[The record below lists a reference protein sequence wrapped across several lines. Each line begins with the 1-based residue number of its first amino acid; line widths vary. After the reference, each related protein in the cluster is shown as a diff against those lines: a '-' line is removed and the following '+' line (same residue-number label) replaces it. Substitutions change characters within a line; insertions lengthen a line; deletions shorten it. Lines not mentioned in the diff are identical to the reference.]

1 MAVAEQSDIAIYL
14 ELVKSLNAILT
25 TIRVGQGP
33 LDVVESVKKQLLI
46 IEKLPRS
53 GYEQGKAFA
62 EVRQR
67 LFEFLA
73 SATSASDNRSVLI
86 AYIKTLGI
94 LNSNISKSTTNP
106 LVLGKMRGVLTSAMS
121 ALEAMTPIGSKN

>member
-1 MAVAEQSDIAIYL
+1 MPVTEQNDTVTYL
-14 ELVKSLNAILT
+14 EIIKSLNAILT

-46 IEKLPRS
+46 IEKLPRL

-62 EVRQR
+62 EIRQR

-73 SATSASDNRSVLI
+73 TATSSTDNRTVLI
-86 AYIKTLGI
+86 AYIRTLGVI
-94 LNSNISKSTTNP
+94 NSNLTKVITNP
-106 LVLGKMRGVLTSAMS
+106 LVLGKMRGILTSAMS
-121 ALEAMTPIGSKN
+121 ALESMTPIGSKS